1 MSDWIDFVTEATMH
15 TPSSGGSLTREQFLL
30 REIRIVAR
38 LRADGVPDEEIVAR
52 AKEENIF
59 QYPTVKMATN
69 IARVC
74 LKRLDNLAQPSLQ
87 LLLAEGEGT
96 YEEAAQCNLYA
107 MARSY
112 RLMRAF
118 LADEL
123 AEHYRTF
130 DYQLSRMDINAFFT
144 RLRMR
149 DTEADSW
156 TDATFVKLSQV
167 LRKSLAE
174 AGMLASSDSEDLL
187 PVLLEERVKQGILAN
202 GDADLLPAFNCME
215 ALYATD
221 DGGTAW

>member
-1 MSDWIDFVTEATMH
+1 MASGTAH

-38 LRADGVPDEEIVAR
+38 LRADGVSDEEIIAR
-52 AKEENIF
+52 AKDENIF
-59 QYPTVKMATN
+59 QYPTLKMASN

-74 LKRLDNLAQPSLQ
+74 LRRLDNLSQPSLQ

-149 DTEADSW
+149 DAEADSW

-202 GDADLLPAFNCME
+202 GDVDLLPAFNCME

-221 DGGTAW
+221 DGGATW

>member
-1 MSDWIDFVTEATMH
+1 MASGTAHI
-15 TPSSGGSLTREQFLL
+15 PSSGGSLTREQFLL

-38 LRADGVPDEEIVAR
+38 LRADGISDEEIVAR
-52 AKEENIF
+52 AKDENIF
-59 QYPTVKMATN
+59 QYPTLKMATN

-123 AEHYRTF
+123 ADHYRTF
-130 DYQLSRMDINAFFT
+130 NYQLSRMDINSFFT
-144 RLRMR
+144 RLRMY
-149 DTEADSW
+149 DAEADGW

-202 GDADLLPAFNCME
+202 GDEDLLPAFNCMD
-215 ALYATD
+215 ALYAES
-221 DGGTAW
+221 DGGEAW

>member
-1 MSDWIDFVTEATMH
+1 
-15 TPSSGGSLTREQFLL
+15 
-30 REIRIVAR
+30 
-38 LRADGVPDEEIVAR
+38 
-52 AKEENIF
+52 
-59 QYPTVKMATN
+59 
-69 IARVC
+69 
-74 LKRLDNLAQPSLQ
+74 
-87 LLLAEGEGT
+87 
-96 YEEAAQCNLYA
+96 
-107 MARSY
+107 
-112 RLMRAF
+112 MRAF

-174 AGMLASSDSEDLL
+174 AGMLASSEDLL

-202 GDADLLPAFNCME
+202 GDEDLLPAFNCMD
-215 ALYATD
+215 ALYAES
-221 DGGTAW
+221 DGGEAW